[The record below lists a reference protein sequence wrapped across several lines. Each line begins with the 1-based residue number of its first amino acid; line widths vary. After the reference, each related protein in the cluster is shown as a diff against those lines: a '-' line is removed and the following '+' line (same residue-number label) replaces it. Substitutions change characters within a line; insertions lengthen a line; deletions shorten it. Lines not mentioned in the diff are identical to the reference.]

1 MVGERIPNHN
11 FLIIMR
17 IEDEIKQ
24 EKFKS
29 ERQKVTI
36 NLLYTSNWL
45 INKHKE
51 FFSDYEITPQQYNVL
66 RILRGQHP
74 QSISTSAIKDRMLDK
89 NSDVSRIVDRL
100 TTKELVSK
108 ATCSK
113 DRRLV
118 DVLISQKGLSLLKTM
133 DKAVDGLD
141 ANISLNEE
149 EAKMLNQLLDK
160 VRS

>member
-1 MVGERIPNHN
+1 
-11 FLIIMR
+11 MR
-17 IEDEIKQ
+17 IEEEIKQ

-29 ERQKVTI
+29 EHQKASI

-45 INKHKE
+45 TNKHKD

-74 QSISTSAIKDRMLDK
+74 EKISTSDIKQRMLDK

-100 TTKELVSK
+100 TTKKLVSK
-108 ATCSK
+108 STCSK

-118 DVLISQKGLSLLKTM
+118 DVAISKKGLALLKNM
-133 DKAVDGLD
+133 DKHVETLNKAINLTSQE
-141 ANISLNEE
+141 AEKLNE
-149 EAKMLNQLLDK
+149 LLDK
-160 VRS
+160 LRN

>member
-1 MVGERIPNHN
+1 VVGERIPNHN

-74 QSISTSAIKDRMLDK
+74 KSISTSAIKDRMLDK

-100 TTKELVSK
+100 TNKELVSK
-108 ATCSK
+108 APCSK

-141 ANISLNEE
+141 ANISLNED